1 MPMTKMAMVV
11 ALCLA
16 CAGCNTVSAGGA
28 NYSNAPLV
36 QLTADKAHE
45 HNVPSTLAIAVVT
58 LESNWDAKALSQ
70 GNYGLGQIKC
80 GTARGIGFNG
90 KCSALLQPEVNLE
103 YSMKYM
109 RMALDEAHDDQCSAL
124 TLYNQGLGKTLRN
137 KPSRYCRNVM
147 KIMKDN

>member
-1 MPMTKMAMVV
+1 MTKMAMVV

-16 CAGCNTVSAGGA
+16 CAGCETVSAGGA

-90 KCSALLQPEVNLE
+90 KCDALLQPEVNLE
-103 YSMKYM
+103 YSMAYL
-109 RMALDEAHDDQCSAL
+109 RMALDQAQGDECQAL
-124 TLYNQGLGKTLRN
+124 TWYNEGLGKAVRKN
-137 KPSRYCRNVM
+137 PSRYCRKIM
-147 KIMKDN
+147 KIMKEQ

>member
-1 MPMTKMAMVV
+1 MIKMATVV

-16 CAGCNTVSAGGA
+16 CAGCETVSAGSA

-90 KCSALLQPEVNLE
+90 KCDALLQPEVNLE
-103 YSMKYM
+103 YSMTYL
-109 RMALDEAHDDQCSAL
+109 RMALDQAQGDECQAL
-124 TLYNQGLGKTLRN
+124 TWYNEGLGKAVRKN
-137 KPSRYCRNVM
+137 PSRYCR
-147 KIMKDN
+147 KIMKIIKEQ

>member
-1 MPMTKMAMVV
+1 MKKLATVV

-16 CAGCNTVSAGGA
+16 CAGCETVSAGGA

-80 GTARGIGFNG
+80 GTARGIGFTG
-90 KCSALLQPEVNLE
+90 KCQALLQPEVNLE
-103 YSMKYM
+103 YSMTYM
-109 RMALDEAHDDQCSAL
+109 RMALDQAHDDQCQAL
-124 TLYNQGLGKTLRN
+124 TWYNEGLNKAVRT
-137 KPSRYCRNVM
+137 KPSRYCRKVM
-147 KIMKDN
+147 KIMKDD

>member
-1 MPMTKMAMVV
+1 MKKLATVV

-16 CAGCNTVSAGGA
+16 CAGCNTVSAGGV
-28 NYSNAPLV
+28 NYSNTPLV
-36 QLTADKAHE
+36 QLTAE

-103 YSMKYM
+103 YSMTYL
-109 RMALDEAHDDQCSAL
+109 RMALDQAGGDQCQAL
-124 TLYNQGLGKTLRN
+124 TFYNEGLNKTVHS
-137 KPSRYCRNVM
+137 KPSRYCRKIM
-147 KIMKDN
+147 KIMKDD

>member
-1 MPMTKMAMVV
+1 
-11 ALCLA
+11 
-16 CAGCNTVSAGGA
+16 VSAGSA

-58 LESNWDAKALSQ
+58 LESNWDATALSQ

-80 GTARGIGFNG
+80 GTARGIGFDG

-103 YSMKYM
+103 YSMTYL
-109 RMALDEAHDDQCSAL
+109 RMALDQAQGDECQAL
-124 TLYNQGLGKTLRN
+124 TWYNEGLGKAVRKN
-137 KPSRYCRNVM
+137 PSRYCR
-147 KIMKDN
+147 KIMKIIKEQ

>member
-1 MPMTKMAMVV
+1 MIKMATVV

-16 CAGCNTVSAGGA
+16 CAGCETVSAGGS
-28 NYSNAPLV
+28 NYNNDPLV
-36 QLTADKAHE
+36 QLTVDKAKE

-90 KCSALLQPEVNLE
+90 KCVALLQPEVNLE
-103 YSMKYM
+103 YSMAYL
-109 RMALDEAHDDQCSAL
+109 RMALDQAQGDECQAL
-124 TLYNQGLGKTLRN
+124 TWYNEGLGKAVRKN
-137 KPSRYCRNVM
+137 PSRYCRKIM
-147 KIMKDN
+147 KIMKEQ